1 METGVNR
8 SPDSRPR
15 ARDVQ
20 MRLTIRRYRPEDHD
34 AVWELHNVAL
44 HQVGAHAGN
53 GPWDDDLHDIERVY
67 IDAGGEFLV
76 GELDGRIVAMGA
88 IRPLGEGRAE
98 VKRMRVHP
106 DYQRRGFGQAILTAL
121 EETARRAGFRILTL
135 DTTVKQVAAQR
146 LYEKN
151 GFRPV
156 HRAVLAGFECII
168 YEKEIGGAGSRRR
181 EGTA

>member
-1 METGVNR
+1 MR
-8 SPDSRPR
+8 SR
-15 ARDVQ
+15 V
-20 MRLTIRRYRPEDHD
+20 LTIRRYRRKDHD

-44 HQVGAHAGN
+44 YQVGAHAGN

-67 IDAGGEFLV
+67 IESGGEFLV
-76 GELDGRIVAMGA
+76 GELDGLIVAMGA

-106 DYQRRGFGQAILTAL
+106 GYQRRGFGQAILTAL
-121 EETARRAGFRILTL
+121 EEAARRTGFRVLTL
-135 DTTVKQVAAQR
+135 DTTVKQVPAQR

-156 HRAVLAGFECII
+156 RRTVLTGFECII
-168 YEKEIGGAGSRRR
+168 YEKEIGR
-181 EGTA
+181 TAPA